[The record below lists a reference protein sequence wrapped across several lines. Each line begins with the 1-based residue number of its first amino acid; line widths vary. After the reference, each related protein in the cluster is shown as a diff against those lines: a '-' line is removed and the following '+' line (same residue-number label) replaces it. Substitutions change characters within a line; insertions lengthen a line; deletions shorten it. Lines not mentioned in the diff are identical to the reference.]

1 MAGQSTLRVRGV
13 TYTNPDEA
21 YIAAE
26 ELEHHADD
34 VAAGLRASGKDGE
47 ADTVQDRGHADAEK
61 LRAWARDRET
71 TEAARTEQPA
81 DRPRASG
88 RARRRRAS
96 GRRSSSRSRSG
107 STFTPR
113 TRSIAR
119 GTGIPQAASSASSL
133 VLQVAGLTLGIA
145 LLTLVL
151 TRRGVQAFSDLAA
164 AGANGISWIIEPV
177 DPLAPRPKPVAA
189 QGASTAAT
197 AYARSGAAT
206 RHRVPAG
213 ALP

>member
-88 RARRRRAS
+88 RAPRRRAS
-96 GRRSSSRSRSG
+96 GRTRPSHSG

-119 GTGIPQAASSASSL
+119 ETGIPQAASSASSL
-133 VLQVAGLTLGIA
+133 VLQVAGLTLAIA

-151 TRRGVQAFSDLAA
+151 TRRGVQTFSDLAA
-164 AGANGISWIIEPV
+164 AGANGLSWIIEPV

-213 ALP
+213 GLP

>member
-88 RARRRRAS
+88 RAPRRRAS
-96 GRRSSSRSRSG
+96 GRTRPSRSG

-119 GTGIPQAASSASSL
+119 ETGIPQAASSASSL
-133 VLQVAGLTLGIA
+133 VLQVAGLTLAIA

-164 AGANGISWIIEPV
+164 AGANGLSWIIEPV
-177 DPLAPRPKPVAA
+177 DPLAPRPKLVAA